1 MAGTVVSL
9 PKKLGVRAGQSL
21 VLLGAPERFGSRA
34 ALGDDIKVARQL
46 PAMPRSTR
54 LASLDCVMIFV
65 DCLADLEDRIGPVTE
80 RLHPDGQIWVVWR
93 TRRAADVTEEVVRR
107 IGMTAGMVDT
117 RVCAIDGVWTGM
129 RLIIRHANRDALAYR
144 LGISPRRTRR
154 VSWPQP
160 VSGAGSTLR
169 RARATKHKH

>member
-1 MAGTVVSL
+1 MS
-9 PKKLGVRAGQSL
+9 KKLGVRAGQSL

-34 ALGDDIKVARQL
+34 VLGDDIKVARQL

-80 RLHPDGQIWVVWR
+80 RLHPDGQVWVVWR
-93 TRRAADVTEEVVRR
+93 TRRSADVTEDVVRR
-107 IGMTAGMVDT
+107 IAMTAGMADT

-144 LGISPRRTRR
+144 LGTAPRARR
-154 VSWPQP
+154 ATWPP

-169 RARATKHKH
+169 RARATKQKH